1 MNAHKE
7 NKKMNIADKIK
18 TVVDKIIAGDA
29 SHQTLSELESALMKG
44 AVGHLLLIDD
54 MIKQLR
60 SCSNTNL
67 WDVANRLEL
76 ERTKLVNANQAYADA
91 QEIIDVIRR
100 HERLVRERSEAIDN
114 PADPSLI
121 EQFLQKY
128 MNA

>member
-1 MNAHKE
+1 
-7 NKKMNIADKIK
+7 MNIADKIK

-76 ERTKLVNANQAYADA
+76 ERDKLVNTNPAYADA

>member
-1 MNAHKE
+1 
-7 NKKMNIADKIK
+7 MNIADKIK

-76 ERTKLVNANQAYADA
+76 ERTKLVNANQYADA